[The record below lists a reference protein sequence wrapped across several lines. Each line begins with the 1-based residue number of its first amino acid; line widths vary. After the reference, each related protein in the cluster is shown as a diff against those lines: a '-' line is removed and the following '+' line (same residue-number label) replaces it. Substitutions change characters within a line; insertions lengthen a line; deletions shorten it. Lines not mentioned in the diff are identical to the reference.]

1 MANPKILNLDD
12 IELPETDV
20 TIKHNGVDHKMRVLT
35 VDMFIAQQ
43 KRAAEHEKA
52 VQAGTVDV
60 AGEGI
65 TEIVGLI
72 RDAIVEFFPTLPVGE
87 IETSKLFRIFAW
99 LNELTAEMNEQSAPD
114 EALEGNDPVKTE
126 KTES

>member
-114 EALEGNDPVKTE
+114 EALEGNDPAETE

>member
-114 EALEGNDPVKTE
+114 EALEGNDPVETE
-126 KTES
+126 QTES